1 MRNRS
6 KRIWKLC
13 GEATPLSVP
22 KGSIP
27 FSTAQSGVHAWPR
40 FSLPRGDATYG
51 GILDIAE
58 GRMLWAKSYR
68 GTSFT
73 PAHIVAM
80 DREMDEE
87 IKALEL
93 TETSEENPRAFDF
106 LPLLL
111 DRTMNTFPAIRNA
124 FTEAR

>member
-1 MRNRS
+1 
-6 KRIWKLC
+6 
-13 GEATPLSVP
+13 
-22 KGSIP
+22 
-27 FSTAQSGVHAWPR
+27 
-40 FSLPRGDATYG
+40 
-51 GILDIAE
+51 
-58 GRMLWAKSYR
+58 
-68 GTSFT
+68 
-73 PAHIVAM
+73 
-80 DREMDEE
+80 MDEE

>member
-1 MRNRS
+1 
-6 KRIWKLC
+6 
-13 GEATPLSVP
+13 
-22 KGSIP
+22 
-27 FSTAQSGVHAWPR
+27 
-40 FSLPRGDATYG
+40 
-51 GILDIAE
+51 
-58 GRMLWAKSYR
+58 MLWAKSYR

-73 PAHIVAM
+73 PAHIVEM
-80 DREMDEE
+80 DREMDDE